1 MRVVGVDGCVDAID
15 AAESARCMDAGP
27 LSSGSSLLS
36 SRFSYTVS
44 SLARERRG
52 ILWSIAWSS
61 ERVLVF

>member
-15 AAESARCMDAGP
+15 SAESPRCMGAGT

-44 SLARERRG
+44 SLAREGRG
-52 ILWSIAWSS
+52 ILWIIAWSS
-61 ERVLVF
+61 ERDV